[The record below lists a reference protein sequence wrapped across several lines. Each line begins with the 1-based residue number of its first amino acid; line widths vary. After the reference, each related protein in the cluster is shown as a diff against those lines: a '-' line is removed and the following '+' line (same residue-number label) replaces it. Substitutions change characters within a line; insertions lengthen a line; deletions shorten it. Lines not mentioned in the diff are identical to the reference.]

1 MCVAS
6 RTRKEK
12 RKGGG
17 DVAEVGSVE
26 PVAAGQCHGGGGASC
41 LMRSAVVS
49 NSRTLVARGWVAH
62 PYNYPAGGARTG
74 VQQSHIH

>member
-1 MCVAS
+1 M
-6 RTRKEK
+6 
-12 RKGGG
+12 
-17 DVAEVGSVE
+17 
-26 PVAAGQCHGGGGASC
+26 GGGGASC

>member
-1 MCVAS
+1 MGFGMWVEQRRGEGMCVAS

-26 PVAAGQCHGGGGASC
+26 PVAAGQCHGGGGGELPNAER
-41 LMRSAVVS
+41 RSE
-49 NSRTLVARGWVAH
+49 
-62 PYNYPAGGARTG
+62 
-74 VQQSHIH
+74 Q